1 MEEEE
6 LEVEPELL
14 GEMERELV
22 VELEFSTEKSPL
34 GATEAKGVEIGEF
47 EAKVIES
54 DIELLMIDL
63 LPILPAF

>member
-1 MEEEE
+1 
-6 LEVEPELL
+6 
-14 GEMERELV
+14 MERELV